1 MMEIMDCGFR
11 NGDCGKCFEVWSLKF
26 GILGFWI
33 WDFKSWALGFKKF
46 CSLFIVSLF
55 IASFSSP
62 IPDTPSPASISTRTA
77 SPSSNVPTLT
87 PVPLGKFSGWI
98 ASYRFNITLDYVAHR
113 ASIIQTVEVT
123 NPGPDA
129 WTQVVFQLPTALRSA
144 DTWAL
149 SNIMLAEGNATYQK
163 KNGLLIV
170 NLPKRTPANGAA
182 TITFN
187 YALIA
192 PKITLDTRPPSGN
205 IGYSNDLIQF
215 INWYPI
221 LTPYRSGSGW
231 LMLGDAATD
240 PLPADPIFTDAADY
254 EMNVTTTE
262 PVTVTS
268 GVAMSRSGGNWKFNI
283 RNARTVAFAA
293 SHKYQSQTQREGNI
307 TFTSYYLPE
316 HVEAGQD
323 ALKAAAQSLKI
334 FNDRFGAYPYTTLII
349 AENAYLGSAT
359 ASGIILHTGRGYADY
374 VGRPD
379 SLLIALTPQA
389 MSRLWWGQAVMGDSY
404 SQPWLNESTPMY
416 SELLFYQTH
425 YPNLESWYWDSR
437 VNYWQPRG
445 NLDRAA
451 SQFGD
456 TEDYSRNL
464 LRRGALFLRDLRAAI
479 GDTSFFGFLRD
490 FYSNSTGRTV
500 SNSDFFVALRRHTNA
515 DLNPLLAKY
524 FAKQIMPTVAPTLTA
539 QGSPSPTPIT
549 HVVMS
554 GETLGGIAKFY
565 GVTVEAI
572 VKANKLPNADAIFV
586 GQRLVIPK

>member
-1 MMEIMDCGFR
+1 L
-11 NGDCGKCFEVWSLKF
+11 KFELWSLKF
-26 GILGFWI
+26 GILGFWV
-33 WDFKSWALGFKKF
+33 LGFF
-46 CSLFIVSLF
+46 ALF
-55 IASFSSP
+55 IASCSTPP
-62 IPDTPSPASISTRTA
+62 IPDTSSPVSTSTRIA

-98 ASYRFNITLDYVAHR
+98 TSYRFNINLDYVAHR
-113 ASIIQTVEVT
+113 ASVIQTVEVI
-123 NPGPDA
+123 NPGPDV

-144 DTWAL
+144 ETWVL
-149 SNIMLAEGNATYQK
+149 SNITLAEGNATYQK
-163 KNGLLIV
+163 KNGLVII
-170 NLPKRTPANGAA
+170 NLPKRTPANGVA

-187 YALIA
+187 YALAA

-231 LMLGDAATD
+231 LMLGDGLGSAATD
-240 PLPADPIFTDAADY
+240 PLPADPIFTDLADY
-254 EMNVTTTE
+254 EINVTTTE
-262 PVTVTS
+262 SVTVTS
-268 GVAMSRSGGNWKFNI
+268 GGALSRSSGNWKFNI

-293 SHKYQSQTQREGNI
+293 SHKYQTQTQREGNV
-307 TFTSYYLPE
+307 TLTSYYLAE
-316 HVEAGQD
+316 HIEAGQE
-323 ALKAAAQSLKI
+323 ALKAGAQSLKL

-379 SLLIALTPQA
+379 SLLTALTPQA

-404 SQPWLNESTPMY
+404 SQPWLNESIPMY

-437 VNYWQPRG
+437 INYWQPSG

-451 SQFGD
+451 SQFSD

-464 LRRGALFLRDLRAAI
+464 LRRGASFLRDLRAAI
-479 GDTSFFGFLRD
+479 GDASFFAFLRD
-490 FYSNSTGRTV
+490 FYSNSSGRTV
-500 SNSDFFVALRRHTNA
+500 SNNDFFIALRRHTTA

-524 FAKQIMPTVAPTLTA
+524 FTKQIMPTVAPTLTA
-539 QGSPSPTPIT
+539 QGSPSPTPLI
-549 HVVMS
+549 HVVSS

-586 GQRLVIPK
+586 GQRLIIPKP

>member
-1 MMEIMDCGFR
+1 MLDVGRWTLDVGFS
-11 NGDCGKCFEVWSLKF
+11 KFELWSLKF
-26 GILGFWI
+26 GIFGFWDLGFT
-33 WDFKSWALGFKKF
+33 KF

-55 IASFSSP
+55 IASCSTPS
-62 IPDTPSPASISTRTA
+62 IPDTSSPVSTSTRIA

-87 PVPLGKFSGWI
+87 PVPLGKFSGWL
-98 ASYRFNITLDYVAHR
+98 ASYRFNINLDYVAHR
-113 ASIIQTVEVT
+113 ASVIQIVEVT
-123 NPGPDA
+123 NPGPDV

-144 DTWAL
+144 DTWGL
-149 SNIMLAEGNATYQK
+149 SNITLAEGNATYQK
-163 KNGLLIV
+163 KNGLVII
-170 NLPKRTPANGAA
+170 NLPKRTPANGVA

-187 YALIA
+187 YALTA
-192 PKITLDTRPPSGN
+192 PKITLDTRPPLGN

-240 PLPADPIFTDAADY
+240 PLPADPIFTDSADY

-262 PVTVTS
+262 SVTVTS
-268 GVAMSRSGGNWKFNI
+268 GGAMSRSSGNWKFNT

-293 SHKYQSQTQREGNI
+293 SHKYQTQTQREGNV
-307 TFTSYYLPE
+307 TLTSYYLAE
-316 HVEAGQD
+316 HVEAGQE
-323 ALKAAAQSLKI
+323 ALKAGAQSLKL
-334 FNDRFGAYPYTTLII
+334 FTDRFGAYPYTTLII

-379 SLLIALTPQA
+379 SLLTALTPQA

-404 SQPWLNESTPMY
+404 SQPWLNESIPMY

-437 VNYWQPRG
+437 INYWQPSG

-451 SQFGD
+451 SQFSD
-456 TEDYSRNL
+456 TEDFSRNL

-479 GDTSFFGFLRD
+479 GDTSFFAFLRD
-490 FYSNSTGRTV
+490 YYSNSAGRTV
-500 SNSDFFVALRRHTNA
+500 SKDDFFIALRRHTHA

-524 FAKQIMPTVAPTLTA
+524 FTKQIMPTVAPTLTA
-539 QGSPSPTPIT
+539 QGSPSPTPIV
-549 HVVMS
+549 HVVMP

-565 GVTVEAI
+565 SVTVEAI
-572 VKANKLPNADAIFV
+572 VKANKLPNADAIYS
-586 GQRLVIPK
+586 GQRLIIPKP